1 MRRLA
6 WFTPLA
12 PVRSGIAAYSAE
24 LVPGLAGRFVIDLFV
39 DADRVPVR
47 DRESGLEA
55 AGPSIRVRPAHEF
68 AWRHFCEPYDLVIY
82 QLGNSSCHDYM
93 WAYMVRHPGLVVLH
107 DGQLHQ
113 ARARALIARGHLDE
127 YRAEVAWSHPG
138 APSDLADLVISASAG
153 SLYYL
158 WPHVAVPMRSARLV
172 AVHNAGLAESLRERF
187 PGVPVDVVRMGVADP
202 LAPGTGW
209 MVRQRHRIPPDAVV
223 VSAFGAVTPEKRISQ
238 ALRALAPI
246 AAEQPRV
253 RLLLV
258 GEAVSHY
265 DVAAE
270 AASLGLADRVIVGG
284 FVADADLPAYLDA
297 SDLCLCLRWPTSRE
311 TSASWLRCI
320 GAGRATLVSD
330 LTNTAE
336 VPALDPRSWRTLP
349 SLAGAREAGLGAGEA
364 APAGGG
370 ARTALPSP
378 SPHGSD
384 NDTTEAHLPS
394 SVVDRE
400 PCAVAIDMAD
410 EVRSIRAAL
419 SRLVRD
425 GELRR
430 RIGQAARRHWERDHT
445 LGAMTADYERV
456 IARAL
461 ALPAPGREGFPGHLV
476 ADGTEWARSLV
487 EPFGVDPFGDNRAGV

>member
-55 AGPSIRVRPAHEF
+55 AGPAIRVRPAHEF

-336 VPALDPRSWRTLP
+336 VPAVDPRSWRTLP
-349 SLAGAREAGLGAGEA
+349 SLAGRVASA
-364 APAGGG
+364 AAG
-370 ARTALPSP
+370 ARASALSP
-378 SPHGSD
+378 TSD
-384 NDTTEAHLPS
+384 E
-394 SVVDRE
+394 E

-430 RIGQAARRHWERDHT
+430 RIGQAARRQWERDHT

-461 ALPAPGREGFPGHLV
+461 ALPAPGREGFPAHLV

-487 EPFGVDPFGDNRAGV
+487 EPFGVDPFGDNRAGG